1 MKLVDIVNKKY
12 LYEKQYKMND
22 DIKQFINIIKNL
34 GKPINENV
42 NLKIMKTQIFL
53 DVDKQFGSRHF
64 YIINDNDSVEVIFFI
79 NDEKPL
85 IKTWDYKITVEGDLI
100 FEL

>member
-1 MKLVDIVNKKY
+1 MDN
-12 LYEKQYKMND
+12 
-22 DIKQFINIIKNL
+22 DIKQLIKQIKNL

-42 NLKIMKTQIFL
+42 NEKIMKTQIFL

-64 YIINDNDSVEVIFFI
+64 YIINDNESVEVIFFI

-85 IKTWDYKITVEGDLI
+85 IKSWDYKITVEGNLV